1 MAAMLLGVLIAA
13 ILTLAVIAARFEIAA
28 LFVGK
33 SASNARRKTPKTAL
47 LERAL
52 AFLYLF

>member
-1 MAAMLLGVLIAA
+1 MLLGVLIAA